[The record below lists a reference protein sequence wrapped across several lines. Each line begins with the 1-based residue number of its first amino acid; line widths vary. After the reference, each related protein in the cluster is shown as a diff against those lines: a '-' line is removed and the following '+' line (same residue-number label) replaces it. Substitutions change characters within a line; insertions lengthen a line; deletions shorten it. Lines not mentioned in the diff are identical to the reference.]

1 MISDLKYSVFP
12 ALPTVFDF
20 DNKNPDS
27 FLTHCF
33 VYKLFVTQSS

>member
-1 MISDLKYSVFP
+1 MISDLKYPVFP

-27 FLTHCF
+27 
-33 VYKLFVTQSS
+33 LFCIQTLCHSV